1 MDLTNNESYQVIQ
14 KLGNV
19 YVNDAFG
26 CMHRDHL
33 SITGI
38 QIPEKAYGF
47 LVEKELHALHNITQN
62 KSLKKILAIIG
73 GGKMDDKLELLKNL
87 SKKVDHIFI
96 CGGNVNSIL
105 KNNMKDYLDEISSHK
120 AKITLMKD
128 GLCSENLKNE
138 SKYKTNDNLGTDE
151 YYFDIG
157 MKSFNELHELIRN
170 HDIIFWNGTLGVV
183 ENDQYKQGSEL
194 LVNTLIQELTN
205 FKEKKVIVGG
215 GDTGGFVNKYNNNF
229 THISTGGGA
238 SIEYISTNNLIGLQ
252 YF

>member
-1 MDLTNNESYQVIQ
+1 
-14 KLGNV
+14 
-19 YVNDAFG
+19 
-26 CMHRDHL
+26 
-33 SITGI
+33 
-38 QIPEKAYGF
+38 
-47 LVEKELHALHNITQN
+47 
-62 KSLKKILAIIG
+62 
-73 GGKMDDKLELLKNL
+73 
-87 SKKVDHIFI
+87 
-96 CGGNVNSIL
+96 
-105 KNNMKDYLDEISSHK
+105 
-120 AKITLMKD
+120 MKD

-138 SKYKTNDNLGTDE
+138 SKYKTNDNLETDE

-194 LVNTLIQELTN
+194 LVNTLIQELTS